1 MRIVF
6 MGTPEFAVPSLIA
19 ATQNHQVVGVFTQ
32 TDKPSG
38 RGKKMTFSPVKDK
51 ALELSIPVFQPEKI
65 NAEDA
70 IAAIRE
76 LAPDLIVVVAYGQI
90 LRQALLDIPKFG
102 CVNVHGS
109 LLPHLRGAAPI
120 QSALL
125 EGLKETGVTTMYMA
139 KGLDSGDIIDQ
150 RSLTIGC
157 SDTAGQLHDALMAL
171 GADLLSVTLDQIA
184 SGTAKRIPQN
194 HDEATYCTL
203 IQKEMA
209 RIDWSQSAESI
220 ERLVRAYNPWP
231 VAFTHY
237 NGEVFKVF
245 EAVVDV
251 ANSAFEPGTLVH
263 VDHHSIAV
271 QTGQGQLCIMSLQT
285 PASKRM
291 TTQAYL
297 LGHKMSPGSTFGV

>member
-6 MGTPEFAVPSLIA
+6 MGTPEFAVPSLVA
-19 ATQNHQVVGVFTQ
+19 ASQSHQVVGVFTQ

-38 RGKKMTFSPVKDK
+38 RGKKMTFSPIKEK
-51 ALELSIPVFQPEKI
+51 ALELFIPVFQPEKI

-70 IAAIRE
+70 IATIRE
-76 LAPDLIVVVAYGQI
+76 LAPDVIVVVAYGQI
-90 LRQALLDIPKFG
+90 LKQTLLDIPTFG
-102 CVNVHGS
+102 CINVHGS

-120 QSALL
+120 QSAIL
-125 EGLKETGVTTMYMA
+125 EGLNETGVTTMHMA

-150 RSLTIGC
+150 RIIRIEST
-157 SDTAGQLHDALMAL
+157 DTAGQLHDTLMLL
-171 GADLLSVTLDQIA
+171 GADLLKVSLDQIA
-184 SGTAKRIPQN
+184 TGTAKRTPQN

-209 RIDWSQSAESI
+209 RINWSQSAVSI

-231 VAFTHY
+231 VAFTSFG
-237 NGEVFKVF
+237 GEVFKVF
-245 EAVVDV
+245 EAIVEPI
-251 ANSAFEPGTLVH
+251 NSEHEPGTLVQ
-263 VDHHSIAV
+263 VDHQSIAV
-271 QTGQGQLCIMSLQT
+271 QTGDGCLRIVSLQT

-297 LGHKMSPGSTFGV
+297 LGHKMSPGSIFGV